1 MVPNQKPKAS
11 ECCLRR
17 GASGTR
23 VPVAARGLTRFA
35 DNAARLEHRTDFG
48 GGADCSDCSD
58 CSDYADNAGHVK
70 VYPEQKYGLRKN
82 ATKRL
87 RRRAIEAG
95 KISSVRRGGV
105 RC

>member
-1 MVPNQKPKAS
+1 
-11 ECCLRR
+11 
-17 GASGTR
+17 

-48 GGADCSDCSD
+48 GGADCAGC
-58 CSDYADNAGHVK
+58 ADNAGFVK
-70 VYPEQKYGLRKN
+70 VYPEQEYGLHKN
-82 ATKRL
+82 ATERL
-87 RRRAIEAG
+87 SRRAIEAG